1 MSPLPIARFVD
12 GERLWQ
18 RHMALARFGA
28 LANGGVNRQA
38 LSEEEIAAR
47 AELVRWGRAIGL
59 APFTDAAG
67 NLFLRLEG
75 RAPSLPPVL
84 VGSHIDSQPSGG
96 KFDGVFGVLAALEV
110 QEAFRTGG
118 RTPLRAIETVAWMN
132 EEGSR
137 FAPGMMGS
145 ALYAGARSVAE
156 VLAVRDA
163 AGESVETALKALL
176 ARDVDVPQR
185 ALGRPAAAFLEAHIE
200 QGPVLELE
208 GKTVGVVTGIQ
219 GKRTFRVTV
228 TGEENHAGTAPRSV
242 RRDALLA
249 AAAMIGA
256 LDAAM
261 RDAEDVTRF
270 TVGRLEVT
278 PNAPSVVPAKAVFS
292 IDLRHPDAGTLQR
305 LGDRIAEICRAHA
318 GPCAVSVAQ
327 LLHDPPLSFPA
338 EIRSVLAKST
348 AAIGAPW
355 MEIASGAGHD
365 ARYLHYFC
373 PTGMIF
379 VPCRNG
385 ISHNE
390 AEWAEKHHLTAG
402 AQVLAEAAAV
412 LASNG
417 APR

>member
-1 MSPLPIARFVD
+1 
-12 GERLWQ
+12 
-18 RHMALARFGA
+18 MALARFGA

-75 RAPSLPPVL
+75 RDPSLPPVL

-110 QEAFRTGG
+110 QEAFLASG

-145 ALYAGARSVAE
+145 ALYAGARQVAE

-305 LGDRIAEICRAHA
+305 LGDRIAEICRAQA
-318 GPCAVSVAQ
+318 GPARCRSR
-327 LLHDPPLSFPA
+327 SCCT
-338 EIRSVLAKST
+338 IR
-348 AAIGAPW
+348 
-355 MEIASGAGHD
+355 
-365 ARYLHYFC
+365 R
-373 PTGMIF
+373 
-379 VPCRNG
+379 
-385 ISHNE
+385 
-390 AEWAEKHHLTAG
+390 
-402 AQVLAEAAAV
+402 
-412 LASNG
+412 
-417 APR
+417 